1 MLMPKK
7 TKYRKSHKGRRGGKA
22 TAGISVAFGDFGMK
36 SLENCWVTSRQIEA
50 ARRVM
55 TRFVTKGGRIFIRI
69 FPDKPVTAK
78 GGELPMGKGKG
89 GVDHYVAVV
98 KPGMIMFE
106 IEGLSEAQ
114 AREAIKQAGD
124 KLPVKTRFIKANE

>member
-1 MLMPKK
+1 MPKK
-7 TKYRKSHKGRRGGKA
+7 TKYRKSHKGSRGGKA

-36 SLENCWVTSRQIEA
+36 SLENCWVTARQIES

-55 TRFVTKGGRIFIRI
+55 ARYIAKGGRIFIRI

-89 GVDHYVAVV
+89 GVDHYVCVV
-98 KPGMIMFE
+98 KPGMILFE
-106 IEGLSEAQ
+106 IEGIGEAQ
-114 AREAIKQAGD
+114 AREAMKQAGD
-124 KLPVKTRFIKANE
+124 KLPVKTKFIKANE